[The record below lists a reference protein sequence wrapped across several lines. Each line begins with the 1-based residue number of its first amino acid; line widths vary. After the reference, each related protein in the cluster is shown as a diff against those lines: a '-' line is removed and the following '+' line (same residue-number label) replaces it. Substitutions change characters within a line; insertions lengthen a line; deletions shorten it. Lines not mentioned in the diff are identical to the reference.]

1 MFSNKQTKKNDLMV
15 QQRINAVNNFSS
27 NNSWYNIR
35 HTCVHQ
41 KTERRENWEKIKRE
55 PKPKKKN
62 CIPRG
67 SYRVHITFFERLNR
81 SLGYWNYMSSRLTL
95 VASKIWTTT
104 KQKNDK
110 YDTNIWTYKEKKK
123 KKRRRNA
130 GQCDSMEW
138 PIILHSIFHCFMLCP
153 FACYRTWIIVRKTR
167 SGVFYIVVY
176 ILVCCRSSPKNFA
189 SETYTPNLYKKKTMQ
204 MLNKPQQSKVV
215 TSAELLHRTSRNFI
229 TDTD

>member
-55 PKPKKKN
+55 PEPKKK
-62 CIPRG
+62 IVFLADRTAFISHSSKDWTDLLATG
-67 SYRVHITFFERLNR
+67 ITWALAWRLWPAKFEQQQNR
-81 SLGYWNYMSSRLTL
+81 KTIN
-95 VASKIWTTT
+95 TTQT
-104 KQKNDK
+104 YEHTRKKN
-110 YDTNIWTYKEKKK
+110 K

-167 SGVFYIVVY
+167 SGVFYCWLYSCLLSIVTEEFRVRN
-176 ILVCCRSSPKNFA
+176 IHTKLIQ
-189 SETYTPNLYKKKTMQ
+189 KKTMQ

>member
-1 MFSNKQTKKNDLMV
+1 MRAPKD
-15 QQRINAVNNFSS
+15 
-27 NNSWYNIR
+27 
-35 HTCVHQ
+35 
-41 KTERRENWEKIKRE
+41 REKRE
-55 PKPKKKN
+55 LRKNKTWTRTKKKKN

-110 YDTNIWTYKEKKK
+110 YDTNIWTYKKKK
-123 KKRRRNA
+123 EKKRRRNA

-153 FACYRTWIIVRKTR
+153 FACYRTWIIMRKTR
-167 SGVFYIVVY
+167 SGVFYCCLYSCLLSIVTEEFRVRN
-176 ILVCCRSSPKNFA
+176 IHTKLIQKKNHA
-189 SETYTPNLYKKKTMQ
+189 NAKQAT
-204 MLNKPQQSKVV
+204 
-215 TSAELLHRTSRNFI
+215 AE
-229 TDTD
+229 